1 MFANWIVI
9 LELCKSMTVLGDTFE
24 KGVSESD
31 PEHTQKIAS
40 AYNAIVK
47 GCADE
52 PLENAVGNMILA
64 DPR

>member
-1 MFANWIVI
+1 
-9 LELCKSMTVLGDTFE
+9 MTVLGDTFE

-31 PEHTQKIAS
+31 PEHTQKIAT

-47 GCADE
+47 GCAGE
-52 PLENAVGNMILA
+52 PLENVVGIVVLT

>member
-1 MFANWIVI
+1 MLSV
-9 LELCKSMTVLGDTFE
+9 ELCKTMTVLGDTFE

-31 PEHTQKIAS
+31 PEHTQKIAT

-47 GCADE
+47 GCAGE
-52 PLENAVGNMILA
+52 PLENAVGIVVLT